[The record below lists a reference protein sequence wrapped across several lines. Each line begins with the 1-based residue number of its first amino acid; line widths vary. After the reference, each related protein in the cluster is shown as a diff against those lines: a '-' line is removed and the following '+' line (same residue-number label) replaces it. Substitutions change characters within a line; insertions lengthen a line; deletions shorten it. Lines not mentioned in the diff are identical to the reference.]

1 MLPGRSETA
10 VFRTHSERETIE
22 FGERLGRRIRSGVCL
37 SLEGGMGSGKSVLV
51 RGICRGLGVDDDVV
65 SPSFILCEAYM
76 GRLPVIHTDF
86 YRLEFENEIEELG
99 VFDYIDGTTVVIAEW
114 GGRSKRWQDL
124 ADAVLELTITGESDR
139 RIGVSYSADV
149 ADIFEER

>member
-1 MLPGRSETA
+1 M
-10 VFRTHSERETIE
+10 FRTHSERETIE
-22 FGERLGRRIRSGVCL
+22 FGVRLGRRIQSGVCL

-76 GRLPVIHTDF
+76 GRLAVIHTDF

-99 VFDYIDGTTVVIAEW
+99 VFDYVDGKTVVIAEW
-114 GGRSKRWQDL
+114 GERSERWQDL
-124 ADAVLELTITGESDR
+124 ADAVLELTIIGESDR
-139 RIGVSYSADV
+139 RIGVSYSPGV
-149 ADIFEER
+149 AHIFEEQ